1 MLRCAPSLTRVP
13 VGRHPDKNPD
23 PRAKELFQK
32 YANAYDV
39 LSSAAM
45 RDNYDYL
52 LDHPY
57 EFPMHFMRFSRAK
70 YVPKSD
76 LRFVLFLTVMILSAM
91 QFYFLKSRY
100 EMSIKQI
107 KSSSRYQERLK
118 QLLAEEFKVGVK
130 KSGGSAK
137 SKGLKG
143 DKAEEAKQAAEEML
157 HEELISKL
165 VQPPKYQDT
174 LAWQIFVMPL
184 TVYYSGQTN
193 FSWFMRF
200 KVKGEAYGPEE
211 MAYLT
216 YTALKIPEAE
226 WNMMTEKEQQEC
238 LALELWDKANLK
250 AYEAEQ
256 NSATSPKSAKQ
267 KREERQAK
275 RRTGK
280 FVMDD

>member
-1 MLRCAPSLTRVP
+1 MAWRGQPGRSGVGWTWAWAARAALTGRAPR
-13 VGRHPDKNPD
+13 R
-23 PRAKELFQK
+23 RAPQ
-32 YANAYDV
+32 
-39 LSSAAM
+39 
-45 RDNYDYL
+45 
-52 LDHPY
+52 
-57 EFPMHFMRFSRAK
+57 
-70 YVPKSD
+70 
-76 LRFVLFLTVMILSAM
+76 
-91 QFYFLKSRY
+91 
-100 EMSIKQI
+100 QI

-211 MAYLT
+211 ASTRARPPPLAQLVACALCSHPSLAPERAVPTPFPLLGQMAYLT

>member
-1 MLRCAPSLTRVP
+1 MAWRGQPGRSGVGWTWAWAARAALTGRAPR
-13 VGRHPDKNPD
+13 R
-23 PRAKELFQK
+23 RAPQ
-32 YANAYDV
+32 
-39 LSSAAM
+39 
-45 RDNYDYL
+45 
-52 LDHPY
+52 
-57 EFPMHFMRFSRAK
+57 
-70 YVPKSD
+70 
-76 LRFVLFLTVMILSAM
+76 
-91 QFYFLKSRY
+91 
-100 EMSIKQI
+100 QI

-211 MAYLT
+211 ASTRARPPPLPSSSR
-216 YTALKIPEAE
+216 ARCAPIP
-226 WNMMTEKEQQEC
+226 
-238 LALELWDKANLK
+238 LWHRSVPCRPPLR
-250 AYEAEQ
+250 
-256 NSATSPKSAKQ
+256 SSG
-267 KREERQAK
+267 RW
-275 RRTGK
+275 RT
-280 FVMDD
+280 